1 MLRSREVGI
10 GVALVLLLATA
21 GCVGFLTGEEPL
33 GFAANATE
41 VDDATLEAT
50 DYRLAHSASPNS
62 TQNVTV
68 AGQTRRV
75 VVSSELRRYNRTV
88 TLAAGVE
95 GDFARMTVF
104 SSPAATVGGTSINP
118 IGSLSD
124 ERLVR
129 RFVGASSG
137 LSNVE
142 FQSNRSVEFLGEART
157 VSEYTATQRMGGV
170 QTNATVHLATVE
182 HDGDFVTVVAV
193 HPEAVDERSRVD
205 ALLAGFRH
213 PPA

>member
-1 MLRSREVGI
+1 MRLSRQAGI
-10 GVALVLLLATA
+10 GVVLVLLLASA
-21 GCVGFLTGEEPL
+21 GCVGFLTGSEPL

-41 VDDATLEAT
+41 VDDATLEET

-68 AGQTRRV
+68 GGQTRQV

-88 TLAAGVE
+88 ALAEGIE
-95 GDFARMTVF
+95 GDFARVTVF
-104 SSPAATVGGTSINP
+104 TSPAATVAGTSVNP

-137 LSNVE
+137 LANVE
-142 FQSNRSVEFLGEART
+142 FRSNRSVEFLGESRT
-157 VSEYTATQRMGGV
+157 VSEYAATRSMGGV
-170 QTNATVHLATVE
+170 RTNATIHLATVE

-193 HPEAVDERSRVD
+193 HPEAVEERSRVD
-205 ALLAGFRH
+205 ALLAGLRH

>member
-1 MLRSREVGI
+1 MIRSREAGI
-10 GVALVLLLATA
+10 GVALVVLLATA
-21 GCVGFLTGEEPL
+21 GCIGFLTGSEPL

-41 VDDATLEAT
+41 VDDATLEET
-50 DYRLAHSASPNS
+50 GYQLAASGSPNS
-62 TQNVTV
+62 THNVSA
-68 AGQTRRV
+68 AGQTRQV

-88 TLAAGVE
+88 ELAEGVE
-95 GDFARMTVF
+95 GDFARVTVF
-104 SSPAATVGGTSINP
+104 TSPAASVAGTSVNP
-118 IGSLSD
+118 IGSLSN

-137 LSNVE
+137 LSDVQ
-142 FQSNRSVEFLGEART
+142 FQSNRSVEFLGESRT

-170 QTNATVHLATVE
+170 ETNATIHLATVE

-205 ALLAGFRH
+205 TLLAGLRH

>member
-1 MLRSREVGI
+1 MRRSRDAGI
-10 GVALVLLLATA
+10 GIALVLLLATA
-21 GCVGFLTGEEPL
+21 GCIGFLTGSEPL
-33 GFAANATE
+33 GFAANATA
-41 VDDATLEAT
+41 VDDATLEET

-62 TQNVTV
+62 TQNITV
-68 AGQTRRV
+68 AGQTRQV

-88 TLAAGVE
+88 TLAEGIE
-95 GDFARMTVF
+95 GDFARTTVF
-104 SSPAATVGGTSINP
+104 TSPAATVGGTSVNP

-129 RFVGASSG
+129 RFVGTSSG

-142 FQSNRSVEFLGEART
+142 FRSNRSVEFLGDSRT
-157 VSEYTATQRMGGV
+157 VSEYAATRSMGGV

-205 ALLAGFRH
+205 ALLAGLRH

>member
-1 MLRSREVGI
+1 MIRSREVGI

-41 VDDATLEAT
+41 ADDATLEET
-50 DYRLAHSASPNS
+50 GYRLAHSASPNS
-62 TQNVTV
+62 TQNITV
-68 AGQTRRV
+68 AGQDRQV

-88 TLAAGVE
+88 ALAEGVE
-95 GDFARMTVF
+95 GDFARVTVF
-104 SSPAATVGGTSINP
+104 TSPAASVAGTSVNP

-137 LSNVE
+137 LSDVE
-142 FQSNRSVEFLGEART
+142 FRSNRSVEFLGDSRN
-157 VSEYTATQRMGGV
+157 VSEYTATQRMGGM
-170 QTNATVHLATVE
+170 QTNATVHLTTVE

-193 HPEAVDERSRVD
+193 HPEAVDERSRID
-205 ALLAGFRH
+205 TLLAGLEH